1 MNILSKGRPMLIT
14 IEKNS
19 KWTGSN
25 KKFKVTDIV
34 EDDVGIWVHYINIAT
49 DQKYSCLMEAFKSR
63 FTKDVQ

>member
-1 MNILSKGRPMLIT
+1 MNILSKGWPMLIT

-19 KWTGSN
+19 TWTASN

-34 EDDVGIWVHYINIAT
+34 EDNVGIWVHYINTTT
-49 DQKYSCLMEAFKSR
+49 DQKYHCLMEAFKSR